1 MFGYEYSLEHVCS
14 YTVILQ
20 PPEVIGLVAEGLRAN
35 YYFAGG
41 EVDGAKLKGK
51 FRPVGADFATMRRDG
66 IGILDIHGTIEAQ
79 DGALIYLVGAG
90 LAYGS
95 EDAYERAMKR
105 ELAPTV
111 PLRVAIRLQ
120 TAHPGYLWVNRLQFV
135 SIGELVRAAARNEV
149 RADLYAIK

>member
-1 MFGYEYSLEHVCS
+1 MFGYAYSLEHVCS
-14 YTVILQ
+14 YTVFLQ
-20 PPEVIGLVAEGLRAN
+20 PPEVIGPVAEGLRAN

-41 EVDGAKLKGK
+41 KVDGPKLKGK
-51 FRPVGADFATMRRDG
+51 FRTGGGDFATLRRDG
-66 IGILDIHGTIEAQ
+66 IGVLDIRGTIETE
-79 DGALIYLVGAG
+79 DGALIYVAGAG

-111 PLRVAIRLQ
+111 PLRVAVRLQ
-120 TAHPGYLWVNRLQFV
+120 TAHPGYSWVNRLQFV
-135 SIGELVRAAARNEV
+135 SIGELVRAAAGNEV